1 LWHRDGVSL
10 SRILGAAVGGG
21 VAAGAALTAYGH
33 WEARQYGLRHEV
45 LPILPA
51 GAQDIR
57 LLHISDVHL
66 VPTQRAKVD
75 WIRMLADLGP
85 DLVVDT
91 GDNLAHRDS
100 VEPLLDAFGSLLDVS
115 GVFVNGSNDYFEP
128 TLRNPLRYLMPDDG
142 TRYVDG
148 PQLPWREM
156 TAAFRSAG
164 WLDLNNAQGHLVVNG
179 TRIAFTGVDDPHLEY
194 DRLAQVAAA
203 DPAADL
209 RIGVAHAP
217 YVRVLDAF
225 SVAGNDLLIAGHTHG
240 GQVCL
245 PGGRAL
251 TTNCDLPTEYARG
264 LHRWNDSWLN
274 VCAGLGTSPYT
285 RFRIAC
291 RPEAVLL
298 TLTAG

>member
-1 LWHRDGVSL
+1 MRP
-10 SRILGAAVGGG
+10 SRIFGATLGAG
-21 VAAGAALTAYGH
+21 VAAGAALGAYGL
-33 WEARQYGLRHEV
+33 WEARQYGVRHEIV
-45 LPILPA
+45 PILPT
-51 GAQDIR
+51 GRDDIR
-57 LLHISDVHL
+57 VLHISDLHL
-66 VPTQRAKVD
+66 VPTQRAKVE
-75 WIRMLADLGP
+75 WISLLADLGP
-85 DLVVDT
+85 DLVIDT

-100 VEPLLDAFGSLLDVS
+100 VGPLLDAFGGLLEVP

-128 TLRNPLRYLMPDDG
+128 SLRNPIRYLLPDDG

-148 PQLPWREM
+148 PQLPWPQM
-156 TAAFRSAG
+156 TEAFRSAG
-164 WLDLNNAQGHLVVNG
+164 WLDLNNARGSLVVNG
-179 TRIAFTGVDDPHLEY
+179 SRIAFTGVDDPHLEF
-194 DRLAQVAAA
+194 DRLDAVGGPA
-203 DPAADL
+203 DPGADL

-225 SVAGNDLLIAGHTHG
+225 AAAGNELLIAGHTHG

-251 TTNCDLPTEYARG
+251 TTNCDLPTRYARG
-264 LHRWNDSWLN
+264 LHRWDESWLN

-285 RFRIAC
+285 RFRVAC